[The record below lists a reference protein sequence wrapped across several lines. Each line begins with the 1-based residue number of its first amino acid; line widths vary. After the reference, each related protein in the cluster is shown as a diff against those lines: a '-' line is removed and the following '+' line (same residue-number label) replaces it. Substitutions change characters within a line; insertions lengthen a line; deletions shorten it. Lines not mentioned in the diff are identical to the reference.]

1 MSAKAHS
8 KLKPTPK
15 AKLRTTHWYRGADV
29 PQAAIRRFA
38 REIAEKFK
46 PEKIILFGS
55 HATGRAD
62 AGSDVDLLVVMDHP
76 GSPMDQAVA
85 IRLFLNYR
93 QPLDVLVRTPA
104 ELRQRLDLGDWFLRE
119 VVETGT
125 ILYER
130 SDSRV
135 D

>member
-1 MSAKAHS
+1 MG
-8 KLKPTPK
+8 L
-15 AKLRTTHWYRGADV
+15 GARNQHGR
-29 PQAAIRRFA
+29 PIMAIA
-38 REIAEKFK
+38 TEIQQLAQRVAQQFK

-62 AGSDVDLLVVMDHP
+62 AGSDIDLLVVMDHP